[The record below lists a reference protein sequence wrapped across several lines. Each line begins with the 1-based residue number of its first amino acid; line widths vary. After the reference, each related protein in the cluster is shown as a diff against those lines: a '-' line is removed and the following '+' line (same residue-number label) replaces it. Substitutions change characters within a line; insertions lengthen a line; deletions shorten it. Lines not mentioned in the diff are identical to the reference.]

1 MVPRVR
7 IICVRFW
14 HNFIQRGAL
23 VCAPTLFAPH
33 PISVR
38 PRPAYSVRHPGW
50 RGAAAG
56 APGTSISPTSIGRWA
71 EFSRIQR
78 MMTAA
83 RSKSGSRTMKFAQD
97 LSFRYICICEPR
109 YGGIRHP
116 FGMRI
121 LPQVS
126 CDDMCGF
133 VWSLVDVPRAK
144 IVRDR
149 AALPPLSVRH
159 ETISCGQV

>member
-1 MVPRVR
+1 MFGGGPCLG
-7 IICVRFW
+7 IYPTQFW
-14 HNFIQRGAL
+14 L
-23 VCAPTLFAPH
+23 SPAPH
-33 PISVR
+33 WGARGRSSSGR
-38 PRPAYSVRHPGW
+38 PT
-50 RGAAAG
+50 AG

-97 LSFRYICICEPR
+97 LAFRYICICEPR

-133 VWSLVDVPRAK
+133 VWSFVDVQCANIAMQGAHGIASVERPPRDHL
-144 IVRDR
+144 VW
-149 AALPPLSVRH
+149 PGLSTTH
-159 ETISCGQV
+159 